1 MVWGR
6 LLHVARL
13 PGNHSG
19 RWEDSGNRHHVF
31 VMSTFLAAAG
41 INDPYLVESFQLA
54 RRLNARH
61 GRTYYLATFLLPA
74 HKRPFVHAL
83 YGLARY
89 ADDIVDTIGPESA
102 ADRSTRLERFRREF
116 LADLRLG
123 RSAHPIGAAAV
134 YTARFWDIDPTYFEA
149 FFHSMAMD
157 LHVASYQTFDDLLG
171 YTYGSAAVIGLQLV
185 PILEPTSPKAIS
197 AAQDLGTAFQL
208 ANFIR
213 DVGEDLDRDRIYLP
227 LTELAE
233 FGVTADALRTRRVTD
248 DLRAALAFQIARV
261 RELQARAEPGIDLLA
276 RDCQPGIRAASTLY
290 CGIVDE
296 VERNDYDV
304 FSRRATVPLSR
315 RLLVAAQAWRK
326 TRRT

>member
-1 MVWGR
+1 MIWGR

-19 RWEDSGNRHHVF
+19 RGEDAGNRHYVF
-31 VMSTFLAAAG
+31 VMSTNLAAAG
-41 INDPYLVESFQLA
+41 ITDPYLVESFMLA

-74 HKRPFVHAL
+74 RKRPFVHAL

-89 ADDIVDTIGPESA
+89 ADDIVDQFGPESI
-102 ADRSTRLERFRREF
+102 ADRSSRLAQFRRDF

-123 RSAHPIGAAAV
+123 RSAHPVGAAAV
-134 YTARFWDIDPTYFEA
+134 YTARYWDIDPSYFEA
-149 FFHSMAMD
+149 FFHSMSMD
-157 LHVASYQTFDDLLG
+157 LHVANYRTFDDLLE
-171 YTYGSAAVIGLQLV
+171 YTYGSAAVIGLQMV
-185 PILEPTSPKAIS
+185 PILEPTAPEAMS

-213 DVGEDLDRDRIYLP
+213 DIGEDLDRDRIYLP
-227 LTELAE
+227 LAELAE
-233 FGVTADALRTRRVTD
+233 FGVTTEALRSRQTSNE
-248 DLRAALAFQIARV
+248 LRAALAFQIARV

-276 RDCQPGIRAASTLY
+276 PDCQPGIRAASTLY

-304 FSRRATVPLSR
+304 FSHRATVPLRR
-315 RLLVAAQAWRK
+315 RLLVAAQTWRNA
-326 TRRT
+326 RRT